1 MSLVVS
7 ACSRNVPSW
16 TDFTPMTALD
26 QSPLRR
32 FVTDGLHDTIS
43 CYIAGTLP
51 LHRFAWELDSRL
63 ATLAELT
70 GLPHWRTLNVL
81 RAAQRTIADLDSTL
95 RAGARD
101 GLTAAEEHTLTAALV
116 TLRTTLA
123 NLDPEDPVDPLDSTP
138 ACPVVLRL
146 VAGRSRRAAGARPA
160 LTA

>member
-1 MSLVVS
+1 
-7 ACSRNVPSW
+7 
-16 TDFTPMTALD
+16 MTALD

-32 FVTDGLHDTIS
+32 FVTDGLHDTIAS
-43 CYIAGTLP
+43 YTAGALP
-51 LHRFAWELDSRL
+51 LHRFTWELDSRL

-95 RAGARD
+95 RAGTRE
-101 GLTAAEEHTLTAALV
+101 GLTGAEEHTLTAALV

-123 NLDPEDPVDPLDSTP
+123 KLDPDDPVDPVDSTSAPPVLLMLP
-138 ACPVVLRL
+138 AGSPRR
-146 VAGRSRRAAGARPA
+146 VARSRPA

>member
-1 MSLVVS
+1 
-7 ACSRNVPSW
+7 
-16 TDFTPMTALD
+16 MTALD

-32 FVTDGLHDTIS
+32 FVTDGLHDTIA
-43 CYIAGTLP
+43 CYTAGTLP

-95 RAGARD
+95 RAGARE

-123 NLDPEDPVDPLDSTP
+123 NLDPDDPVDPVDSTP
-138 ACPVVLRL
+138 ARPVLLMLPAGPLRH
-146 VAGRSRRAAGARPA
+146 VARTRPA